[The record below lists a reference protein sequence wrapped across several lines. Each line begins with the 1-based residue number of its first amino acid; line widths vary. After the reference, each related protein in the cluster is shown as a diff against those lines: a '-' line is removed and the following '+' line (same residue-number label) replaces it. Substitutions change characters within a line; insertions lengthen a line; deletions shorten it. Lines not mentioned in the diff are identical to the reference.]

1 MRENWNGRTQEI
13 HKDMIMY
20 IMDCYTYRRQDREHF
35 MDMRDISKELEE
47 SLWWELVHLVAKKF
61 NIKGD

>member
-20 IMDCYTYRRQDREHF
+20 IMDCYTHRREDREHF
-35 MDMRDISKELEE
+35 MDMRDIGKELEE